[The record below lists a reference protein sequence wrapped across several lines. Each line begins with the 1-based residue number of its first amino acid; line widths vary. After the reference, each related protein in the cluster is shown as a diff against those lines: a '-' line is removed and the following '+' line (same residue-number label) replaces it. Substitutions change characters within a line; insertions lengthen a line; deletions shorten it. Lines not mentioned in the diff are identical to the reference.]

1 MAKQAK
7 KKSQRT
13 RASLFTKVLVLA
25 LLAGIGWQLI
35 NIRSQVEGA
44 TAEKARLEA
53 QVQEQQQANDALAAD
68 IAEGSTQE
76 KMEEIARQELGYVS
90 PGERVFI
97 DTSN

>member
-25 LLAGIGWQLI
+25 LLAGIGRRRC
-35 NIRSQVEGA
+35 NSRGQVESA

-53 QVQEQQQANDALAAD
+53 RVQEQQQANDALAAD
-68 IAEGSTQE
+68 IAEGNTQE
-76 KMEEIARQELGYVS
+76 KMEEIARDELGYVS